1 MFREADSL
9 DIARCA
15 EVDGGDVLF
24 HLRIVAGFIQ
34 SVICKDLDNLCQSYQ
49 QDDDA
54 EGTGYPLAAALFLE
68 SVGLLFQGIVR
79 YVLFFRFH
87 VIVS

>member
-1 MFREADSL
+1 ML
-9 DIARCA
+9 YL
-15 EVDGGDVLF
+15 G
-24 HLRIVAGFIQ
+24 IVTGFVQ
-34 SVICKDLDNLCQSYQ
+34 PVICEKLDNLYQSYQ
-49 QDDDA
+49 EDKNA

-87 VIVS
+87 VIVF